1 MDETDT
7 PQNRSND
14 DAESKSSDENVSS
27 EKKNKKKS
35 FSSFT
40 LSDSVCAKVS
50 FTYNYGE
57 KPPAT
62 YLCEMSLHSVAMD
75 SVHF

>member
-27 EKKNKKKS
+27 EKKTHKNS
-35 FSSFT
+35 FSSFLCLI
-40 LSDSVCAKVS
+40 LSLCVACVC
-50 FTYNYGE
+50 
-57 KPPAT
+57 
-62 YLCEMSLHSVAMD
+62 
-75 SVHF
+75 